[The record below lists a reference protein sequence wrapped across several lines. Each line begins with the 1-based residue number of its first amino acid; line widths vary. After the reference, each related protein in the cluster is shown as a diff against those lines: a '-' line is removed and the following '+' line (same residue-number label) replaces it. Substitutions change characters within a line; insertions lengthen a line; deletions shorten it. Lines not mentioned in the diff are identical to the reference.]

1 MSYKLKIGFFTLFFS
16 ISLYGKSYVL
26 DNQNQILDKTAGFIE
41 SLSNEVYEKTG
52 VGLYVVALEGLE
64 GMSLQEREFLYAKN
78 LKNPYVLLFF
88 VKKEKKIDIIT
99 TEDSAKMFDKK
110 EVYWDYIVPLI
121 PNSDKE
127 LTQQNISAFLLNG
140 FMDIADRIAKFHK
153 VELEQSF
160 STTNKGIETTAKML
174 LYLMLIILLLVF
186 AFVSLRK
193 SK

>member
-1 MSYKLKIGFFTLFFS
+1 MNYKLKIGFFALFFS

-26 DNQNQILDKTAGFIE
+26 DNQNQILDKTADFIE
-41 SLSNEVYEKTG
+41 VLANEVYEKTG
-52 VGLYVVALEGLE
+52 VSLYIVALEDLE
-64 GMSLQEREFLYAKN
+64 GMNLQEKELLYKKD
-78 LKNPYVLLFF
+78 LKNPYILLFF

-140 FMDIADRIAKFHK
+140 FMDIADKIAQFHK
-153 VELEQSF
+153 VELKHSF
-160 STTNKGIETTAKML
+160 STTNKGVELTTKMI
-174 LYLMLIILLLVF
+174 LYLMLFILLIVF